1 MTSSII
7 VGIVAVVVTLLIA
20 IPVTWK
26 VAVAN
31 KTKKDA
37 EKIGTAEEKAR
48 SIIDDAIKAAETK
61 KREALLEIKEES
73 LRTKNEVDK
82 EIK

>member
-31 KTKKDA
+31 KTKKMLR
-37 EKIGTAEEKAR
+37 R
-48 SIIDDAIKAAETK
+48 SVRRK
-61 KREALLEIKEES
+61 KKQEA
-73 LRTKNEVDK
+73 
-82 EIK
+82 